1 MDDKTIT
8 ILLMG
13 LIVVGLGLFAS
24 FMDSRR
30 QDAAARV
37 RADDV
42 T

>member
-8 ILLMG
+8 ILIMG

-24 FMDSRR
+24 FMDMRR
-30 QDAAARV
+30 QDAAARI